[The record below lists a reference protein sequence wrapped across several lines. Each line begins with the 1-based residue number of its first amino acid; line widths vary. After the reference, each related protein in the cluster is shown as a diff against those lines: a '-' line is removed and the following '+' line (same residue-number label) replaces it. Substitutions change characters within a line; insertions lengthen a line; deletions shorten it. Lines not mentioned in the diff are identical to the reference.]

1 MPQHPTHLLT
11 RMHRDLFSLWP
22 HLVCVAFAR
31 CEPSLRQCESP
42 RSFAASPL
50 LTSGLLCYRP
60 CRAVGALAGFRTQ
73 QRDVRS
79 LSYRMF
85 LQVWY
90 GTLRQDQRR
99 LRYRVF
105 PLLRVAAHHG
115 RNPLLWLVVPVPGA
129 FSIICPAELLVPA
142 LYSEEATASE
152 PAVVSRW
159 CRSCRAM
166 FRMRNRYIE
175 AVAEKDCERVAWFDR
190 EFDEFLRRMSEW
202 RAPPPGLGTA
212 THLTSL
218 D

>member
-1 MPQHPTHLLT
+1 MSP
-11 RMHRDLFSLWP
+11 LFASAKALVVLQLALSSPVACCVTGHAVLWVHSLDS
-22 HLVCVAFAR
+22 
-31 CEPSLRQCESP
+31 EPSKGTC
-42 RSFAASPL
+42 
-50 LTSGLLCYRP
+50 GP
-60 CRAVGALAGFRTQ
+60 CHTGCF
-73 QRDVRS
+73 
-79 LSYRMF
+79 YKF
-85 LQVWY
+85 
-90 GTLRQDQRR
+90 GTGSRQDQRR

-159 CRSCRAM
+159 CRSCRAT